1 MGLTS
6 CCRCLDLRRGSI
18 AIGIFYVAVSALGI
32 LLSIVFIAVGP
43 EIIIRALLFGQI
55 DFHTAIAIIFAMRIL
70 LWVSLILCV
79 MMLIVSAL
87 LIRGVL
93 INNSCMVLT
102 YVIVQGLV
110 LVLGTIG
117 YIYQLITAISS
128 GVALSITLAVLGY
141 ALCRRPVVLVHGGG
155 VLLSDNGGHRDRGEG
170 DGVWREPGAAH
181 AAHWHRVREYGTLD
195 RGGVWS
201 VRGCRFPLITKACQ
215 HLSRE

>member
-79 MMLIVSAL
+79 MMLIISAL

-93 INNSCMVLT
+93 IDNSCMVLT

-128 GVALSITLAVLGY
+128 GVALSITLAVLSMLCAAVQWYWYTVVVYYYQIMVASETVEKVTGY
-141 ALCRRPVVLVHGGG
+141 G
-155 VLLSDNGGHRDRGEG
+155 VNRVQPTPPIGTVSGNM
-170 DGVWREPGAAH
+170 EP
-181 AAHWHRVREYGTLD
+181 
-195 RGGVWS
+195 
-201 VRGCRFPLITKACQ
+201 
-215 HLSRE
+215 